1 VLVSTRAGAVDNAAG
16 DWDDTGMKTVRDS
29 RKDTVLSETRHLSSS
44 ARFENTMEPILA
56 AVDIGS
62 NSIKMTVARRQA
74 DGAIREL
81 AWRSEVVRL
90 GAGIDQTGRLADDR
104 IAAALATLGRFAAD
118 ATWLGASRLIGV
130 ATEAVRVAANGPS
143 FLDQARREFGI
154 EVSTI
159 GGEREAEL
167 SFRGLAASVDL
178 SGEVVVADIGG
189 GSTEIIVAHDGEMAG
204 TGSVPV
210 GSGRLTDRFVVED
223 PPTSAELARCRE
235 SALTALRPLQATLA
249 APPGELVRM
258 VLVGGTGE
266 YLGRMAPD
274 SSRILPADVA
284 IILRRC
290 TEMTAAMLATE
301 LQIPEAR
308 ARVLP
313 AGFAVVAALIDL
325 VAPRAIGVGQS
336 GIRTGLLLE
345 AFAEMKG
352 EPRESSA
359 Q

>member
-1 VLVSTRAGAVDNAAG
+1 
-16 DWDDTGMKTVRDS
+16 
-29 RKDTVLSETRHLSSS
+29 
-44 ARFENTMEPILA
+44 MEPTLA

-62 NSIKMTVARRQA
+62 NSIKMTVARRQT
-74 DGAIREL
+74 DGTLREL

-90 GAGIDQTGRLADDR
+90 GAGIDQSGRLADDR
-104 IAAALATLGRFAAD
+104 VAAALATLGRFATD
-118 ATWLGASRLIGV
+118 AKRLGASRLIGV

-143 FLDQARREFGI
+143 FLDRVRREFGI
-154 EVSTI
+154 EVSII

-178 SGEVVVADIGG
+178 SGEVIVADIGG
-189 GSTEIIVAHDGEMAG
+189 GSTEIIVAREGQMAG

-223 PPTSAELARCRE
+223 PPTTAELEHCRE
-235 SALTALRPLQATLA
+235 SALTALRPLQATLVA
-249 APPGELVRM
+249 LPGALVRM
-258 VLVGGTGE
+258 ILVGGTGE

-274 SSRILPADVA
+274 SSRILPTDVA
-284 IILRRC
+284 MILRRC
-290 TEMTAAMLATE
+290 TEMTAAMLAAE

-345 AFAEMKG
+345 AFAEMTGKPG
-352 EPRESSA
+352 DGSA
-359 Q
+359 P